1 MPHVSHPT
9 FVTFHAL
16 RIKGFATVE
25 ALVDVTG
32 HGADDVQSHLDGF
45 LAAEHAQF
53 REARKLWQIT
63 APGKVVHGEQ
73 IAAERAAAA
82 DALAAVQSEY
92 HGFLTLNEQFKELCT
107 DWQLRNGEPNDHSD
121 TKYDAKQIKKLATL
135 DGAAQPIVS
144 AFGSALARHQPYA
157 PRLTGALGRLNAG
170 DHKQFTGVM
179 CNSYHDVWMEL
190 HEDLLLTLGI
200 DRAAEGSF

>member
-1 MPHVSHPT
+1 MSHVSHPT

-25 ALVDVTG
+25 SLVDLTG
-32 HGADDVQSHLDGF
+32 HEPGHVQSHLDGF

-63 APGKVVHGEQ
+63 PGGKVAHGAQ
-73 IAAERAAAA
+73 VAAERAAAA
-82 DALAAVQSEY
+82 EAVAAVQSEY

-121 TKYDAKQIKKLATL
+121 TKYDAKQIKRLVSL
-135 DGAAQPIVS
+135 DDSAQPIVS
-144 AFGSALARHQPYA
+144 AFGAAMARHQPYA
-157 PRLTGALGRLNAG
+157 PRLTGALSRLHGG

-190 HEDLLLTLGI
+190 HEDLLITLGI